1 MNIILS
7 SFMMAI
13 AILMVAH
20 SIGEL
25 KPKREQDTELTESV
39 NEPRRLRAKVPAD
52 WDRIMKETKLEGGKR
67 KK

>member
-1 MNIILS
+1 MNIIVS

-20 SIGEL
+20 SIAEL
-25 KPKREQDTELTESV
+25 KPKQEQDTKPTESV

-52 WDRIMKETKLEGGKR
+52 WDRIMMETELER
-67 KK
+67 R